1 MKLLVSSLLTPLLLR
16 PSWAQ
21 MSSSAPYS
29 RTPSA
34 YVLPEG
40 GTISQKLMLQ
50 IAVLNNEI
58 MVIEFQVWCY
68 ASWYRVRSALYRR
81 SQYTYCGRQDSHL
94 VVHVTGCF
102 LCDL

>member
-1 MKLLVSSLLTPLLLR
+1 
-16 PSWAQ
+16 
-21 MSSSAPYS
+21 MSSSVPYS

-50 IAVLNNEI
+50 IALLNNEI

-68 ASWYRVRSALYRR
+68 ASWYRVRSALYRHT
-81 SQYTYCGRQDSHL
+81 QYTYCGRQDSRL
-94 VVHVTGCF
+94 VVHV
-102 LCDL
+102 